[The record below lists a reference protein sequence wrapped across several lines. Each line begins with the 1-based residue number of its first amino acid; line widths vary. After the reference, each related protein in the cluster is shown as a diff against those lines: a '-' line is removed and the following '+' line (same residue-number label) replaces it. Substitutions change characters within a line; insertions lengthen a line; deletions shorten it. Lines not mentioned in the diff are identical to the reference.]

1 MGAKKKKSRT
11 GNAAPKNAERGK
23 VERPDYST
31 IPLALNS
38 IISNNSQQ
46 RESRRR
52 ILSQYAED
60 MHRINQESCDLYL
73 VLLQEISVVGWQN
86 VFRDCFPPRIDR
98 SSVRRGAAPATVAP
112 LVVDEI
118 SSPSKFYEWICSS
131 YFMTLVC
138 TACVEQHQDVEERDS
153 KFAGVVKKL
162 RDLYKR
168 EFVTGNQMPPEPA
181 GPYMTRRLKRPDGT
195 LSTNNHLLQLGITMS
210 VNQLVMCRTVYLD
223 VLIPM
228 FVNTGMDKKQHEQS
242 IQDDAALSADAK
254 RNATRDYRKK
264 LANMKKAFTA
274 NPNKPLSDF
283 DLNGAHADFVVQY
296 RPHVAPPLIDWC
308 PANGEYPANLRYTMT
323 QKPEII
329 MPV

>member
-11 GNAAPKNAERGK
+11 GNAAPGNAERGK

-86 VFRDCFPPRIDR
+86 VFRDCFPPRMDR
-98 SSVRRGAAPATVAP
+98 SSVRRGAAAATAAP

-138 TACVEQHQDVEERDS
+138 TACVEQHQDANERDS

-195 LSTNNHLLQLGITMS
+195 LS
-210 VNQLVMCRTVYLD
+210 
-223 VLIPM
+223 
-228 FVNTGMDKKQHEQS
+228 
-242 IQDDAALSADAK
+242 SAV
-254 RNATRDYRKK
+254 AT
-264 LANMKKAFTA
+264 
-274 NPNKPLSDF
+274 S
-283 DLNGAHADFVVQY
+283 
-296 RPHVAPPLIDWC
+296 
-308 PANGEYPANLRYTMT
+308 
-323 QKPEII
+323 
-329 MPV
+329 